1 MKKRWFGRRMIWSR
15 EKSQQF
21 EFLRIFMLF
30 FTFFIIFSVV
40 SSVAYFS
47 SNIRRVENLKVDT
60 VSMLTRQV
68 QRMDEY
74 IQKVYTISYSFLS
87 SEDTAAMLPVFGQE
101 NRQALKNTAL
111 VRGLSNLRASIFDHV
126 YRVFLYAANSNLFY
140 DGGMCE
146 MEVYF
151 NHLYV
156 HERTD
161 TAKWKEIA
169 ASGVHMM
176 ALPLDVVSEK
186 YNAYSRRTVLP
197 LVVSRY
203 VGNRNWLLTT
213 EVNAASVAEMLE
225 SARILEEQFF
235 LCLDEAGNVFFNTL
249 DYSFSEEELVSF
261 LEFSRSSSVYIDED
275 YRLDAG
281 GEKWFL
287 TAQKGVGGLTY
298 FVFTPYGAMME
309 NAYQSNQFMLLFFL
323 IAMLLFFLLT
333 VIYARRLYHPLRS
346 MAKLVSRLPSGLTD
360 MQARRHGNSPLSHLG
375 LKEMQAEQL
384 DALYQET
391 ENALRESMAEG
402 IAWLLNASASARE
415 TANFQRRFFR
425 YIRRS
430 HVREKDLCC
439 LILRVTFQDRFYA
452 DFSQQEQQAVAKSM
466 EGLLSEIISS
476 GGVLSCF
483 VTEYTEGEFACLFNQ
498 SVNSESALLRA
509 LKVMGDIFYYDDL
522 ACYCQVY
529 GGLSSCRSGGNVD
542 QLRQVL
548 LEAKTALDLAY
559 YEKKRET
566 PAGMSQEALPL
577 SLWINAG
584 GAVEALRYDA
594 SVVHFI
600 SPFGS
605 RERNQLLV
613 LLKNRNSAALQN
625 FAEELLSRC
634 QTARLYDSVY
644 RLTVQML
651 YDTGFDY
658 AFGTASDDQKILPL
672 LFSEDEEQ
680 GLTEP
685 ERVTAFLNRCA
696 ELREPEAPISLDN
709 VFQYITNH
717 FTEDIYLERIAEQTN
732 LSAKYLSRSFKE
744 KTGVNITDYIGL
756 LRISKAK
763 ELLVQS
769 AMSVG
774 GVGEAVGFENRTTF
788 FRTFKKLE
796 GVSPNDYR
804 KMNRHTPD
812 SENRE

>member
-1 MKKRWFGRRMIWSR
+1 
-15 EKSQQF
+15 
-21 EFLRIFMLF
+21 
-30 FTFFIIFSVV
+30 
-40 SSVAYFS
+40 
-47 SNIRRVENLKVDT
+47 
-60 VSMLTRQV
+60 
-68 QRMDEY
+68 
-74 IQKVYTISYSFLS
+74 
-87 SEDTAAMLPVFGQE
+87 
-101 NRQALKNTAL
+101 
-111 VRGLSNLRASIFDHV
+111 
-126 YRVFLYAANSNLFY
+126 
-140 DGGMCE
+140 
-146 MEVYF
+146 
-151 NHLYV
+151 
-156 HERTD
+156 
-161 TAKWKEIA
+161 
-169 ASGVHMM
+169 
-176 ALPLDVVSEK
+176 
-186 YNAYSRRTVLP
+186 
-197 LVVSRY
+197 
-203 VGNRNWLLTT
+203 
-213 EVNAASVAEMLE
+213 
-225 SARILEEQFF
+225 
-235 LCLDEAGNVFFNTL
+235 
-249 DYSFSEEELVSF
+249 
-261 LEFSRSSSVYIDED
+261 
-275 YRLDAG
+275 
-281 GEKWFL
+281 
-287 TAQKGVGGLTY
+287 
-298 FVFTPYGAMME
+298 
-309 NAYQSNQFMLLFFL
+309 
-323 IAMLLFFLLT
+323 
-333 VIYARRLYHPLRS
+333 
-346 MAKLVSRLPSGLTD
+346 
-360 MQARRHGNSPLSHLG
+360 
-375 LKEMQAEQL
+375 MQAEQL

-402 IAWLLNASASARE
+402 IAWLLNAGKSAWE

-439 LILRVTFQDRFYA
+439 LILRVTFQERFYA
-452 DFSQQEQQAVAKSM
+452 DFSQQEQQAVTKSM
-466 EGLLSEIISS
+466 EGLLTEILS

-483 VTEYTEGEFACLFNQ
+483 VAEYAEGEFACLFNQ
-498 SVNSESALLRA
+498 SVNSEPALLRA

-529 GGLSSCRSGGNVD
+529 GGLSSCRSGGDPNR
-542 QLRQVL
+542 LRQVL

-559 YEKKRET
+559 YEKKRKI
-566 PAGMSQEALPL
+566 PVSMSQEALPL

-594 SVVHFI
+594 SVVRFI

-613 LLKNRNSAALQN
+613 LLKNRDGAALQN
-625 FAEELLSRC
+625 FVEELLSRC
-634 QTARLYDSVY
+634 QMARLYDSVY

-651 YDTGFDY
+651 YDAGFDY
-658 AFGTASDDQKILPL
+658 VFGTASDDQKILPL

-685 ERVTAFLNRCA
+685 ERATAFLNRCA

-774 GVGEAVGFENRTTF
+774 GVGEAVGFDNRTTF

-804 KMNRHTPD
+804 KMNRHTPG
-812 SENRE
+812 SENQE